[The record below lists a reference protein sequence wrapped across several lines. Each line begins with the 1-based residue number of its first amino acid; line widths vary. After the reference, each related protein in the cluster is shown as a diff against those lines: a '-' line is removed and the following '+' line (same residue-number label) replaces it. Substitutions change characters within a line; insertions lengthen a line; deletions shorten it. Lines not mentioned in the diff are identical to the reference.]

1 MERCDILVIGGGAA
15 GISAAKAAANAGA
28 EVLLV
33 DNRPF
38 LGGIL
43 PQCLHRGFAD
53 GKMALHS
60 ARRCSLVKT
69 LEEHML
75 HSIS

>member
-43 PQCLHRGFAD
+43 PQCLH
-53 GKMALHS
+53 
-60 ARRCSLVKT
+60 
-69 LEEHML
+69 EEKCRYL
-75 HSIS
+75 Q